1 MSMNKLMTK
10 MYPVRI
16 TIEMQKV
23 LEEVFGL
30 NYEQVA
36 GLDFHVGKGY
46 NILKDSTTLMS
57 PLAMEEC
64 SNQDGMPTN
73 VQLKDCSS
81 FEVKFESVEDTKEY
95 VIKRLRDL
103 KIQVNEPINFNA
115 FQMNFR
121 NGYNIGS
128 SKIQSFNVEQRIR
141 QVVVQKPFQ
150 LNEEFITELNDL
162 PSNDNPRDKIVV
174 RKWEAFFEK
183 WGMYVVVG
191 QYMGGSV
198 TCHVKVEK
206 EQSVEDVQFALATQF
221 SFFQG
226 YAEYDFSN
234 SDTHRNIKKGISSI
248 HTTSLQWEGGNKE
261 TYKTSLKHIDR
272 SDWKAWVESLEYS
285 PVPLSTSL
293 ELYPLYLIAAKLS
306 APEADNRATT
316 AKSNKAGYCFH
327 EDSVVLLHNGKMKR
341 MKELVVGDKVMTLDS
356 KGNLVEDEVI
366 AWLHRLRIGQF
377 TFLKINH
384 DLGELVLTP
393 DHILFVGKNRNPQYA
408 STVSPGNKLHFF
420 ITANDRKTIIMTTV
434 LSIQIVNGTGVYAP
448 LTYNGRLLV
457 NNVDVSCYSTL
468 NPLKVMGHDLMST
481 HTLAH
486 VAFLPFRMAYIFGLD
501 INNDEYN
508 DGTGI
513 HGYAR
518 WLMKLN
524 WA

>member
-1 MSMNKLMTK
+1 M
-10 MYPVRI
+10 
-16 TIEMQKV
+16 
-23 LEEVFGL
+23 
-30 NYEQVA
+30 
-36 GLDFHVGKGY
+36 
-46 NILKDSTTLMS
+46 
-57 PLAMEEC
+57 
-64 SNQDGMPTN
+64 
-73 VQLKDCSS
+73 
-81 FEVKFESVEDTKEY
+81 
-95 VIKRLRDL
+95 
-103 KIQVNEPINFNA
+103 
-115 FQMNFR
+115 
-121 NGYNIGS
+121 
-128 SKIQSFNVEQRIR
+128 
-141 QVVVQKPFQ
+141 
-150 LNEEFITELNDL
+150 
-162 PSNDNPRDKIVV
+162 

-234 SDTHRNIKKGISSI
+234 SDRNIKKGISSI

-293 ELYPLYLIAAKLS
+293 ELYPLYLIAATVNQEKSRYMQNVVNSVLKGEFS
-306 APEADNRATT
+306 YQPPEADNRATT

-356 KGNLVEDEVI
+356 KGHLVEDEVI
-366 AWLHRLRIGQF
+366 AWLHRLRMGQF

-420 ITANDRKTIIMTTV
+420 ITANERKVIMTTV

-501 INNDEYN
+501 INNDEYD

-518 WLMKLN
+518 WLMKLY